1 MSNKKIRIAILDDHV
16 GIREGFRAILNR
28 VPYVTKVSAFASSIE
43 LLREHQQNKFDL
55 MMIDIKL
62 KDENGLEICKSIRNF
77 DKKVKIL
84 IFSSFQNDTF
94 ILNAFHFQANGFL
107 FKDADLKEIRN
118 ALDVILLENK
128 DYFNYPCIQNV
139 EPVIKTK
146 SVLSKIEFKVA
157 FQICEGKSTKEIA
170 TILNLQTSTI
180 NTHRN
185 RIWKK
190 LAIHKSTE
198 LIHFMVSQ
206 GLYIPAVLND

>member
-1 MSNKKIRIAILDDHV
+1 M
-16 GIREGFRAILNR
+16 
-28 VPYVTKVSAFASSIE
+28 
-43 LLREHQQNKFDL
+43 
-55 MMIDIKL
+55 
-62 KDENGLEICKSIRNF
+62 
-77 DKKVKIL
+77 
-84 IFSSFQNDTF
+84 
-94 ILNAFHFQANGFL
+94 